1 MRAWTLAS
9 TALLLLAPGPSRAAE
24 PLRVRAS
31 EVAAPCVQAAAR
43 AWGRA
48 AAVETAPLRDPG
60 PVDVVVGSG
69 VEMTR
74 ALEGGDAVIDSEEY
88 IAEIPWVLSVE
99 SGNPLK
105 LTGLAD
111 LARVGGEVVVLGGPA
126 AYEARRELS
135 AHRPGRLKESRE
147 GAVLRGAPVAVV
159 PLSLAGPGERIA
171 VKEIPPVLTSAAVG
185 ARAVQPGAARE
196 FVHFLASEAGQK
208 AFASCGATPTS
219 P

>member
-1 MRAWTLAS
+1 M
-9 TALLLLAPGPSRAAE
+9 ALLLLAPDASRAAE

-31 EVAAPCVQAAAR
+31 EVAASCVQAAAR

-48 AAVETAPLRDPG
+48 AAVETAPLRDTG

-74 ALEGGDAVIDSEEY
+74 ALEGGDAVINSEEY

-99 SGNPLK
+99 RGNPLK
-105 LTGLAD
+105 LAGLAD
-111 LARVGGEVVVLGGPA
+111 LRRVSGEVLVLGGPA
-126 AYEARRELS
+126 AYEARHALS
-135 AHRPGRLKESRE
+135 TQRPGRLKESRE

-159 PLSLAGPGERIA
+159 PLSLAGTGERIA
-171 VKEIPPVLTSAAVG
+171 VKEIPPILTSAAVS
-185 ARAVQPGAARE
+185 ARAAHPEAARE
-196 FVHFLASEAGQK
+196 FVRFLASDAGQK
-208 AFASCGATPTS
+208 AFASCGAAPPS